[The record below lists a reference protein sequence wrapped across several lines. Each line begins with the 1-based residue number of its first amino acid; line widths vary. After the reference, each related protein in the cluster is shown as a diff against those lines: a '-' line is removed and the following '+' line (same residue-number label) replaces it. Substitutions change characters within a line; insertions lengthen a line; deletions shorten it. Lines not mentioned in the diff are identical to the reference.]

1 MTAIRKKTNGQ
12 AGDDGNRYLRNCRI
26 EVRVSPDELAQIRA
40 NGLASGFQQS
50 APYLRSLGVQGLTT
64 EHPRSQRKALVT
76 AQRQLSRIGTNLNQ
90 IARKVNAGEASQGE
104 ILVTLLQIA
113 DFAETILHD
122 ASYGVES

>member
-1 MTAIRKKTNGQ
+1 MTAIRKKANGQ
-12 AGDDGNRYLRNCRI
+12 VGDDGNHYLRNYRI

-40 NGLASGFQQS
+40 NGLASGFQQA

-64 EHPRSQRKALVT
+64 EHPRGQRKALVA
-76 AQRQLSRIGTNLNQ
+76 AQGQLSRIGTNLNQ
-90 IARKVNAGEASQGE
+90 IARKVNAGEASSAE

-113 DFAETILHD
+113 DFAEAIMHD